1 MTDRDGLT
9 AKDLADRH
17 EHEGIK
23 TIFKSIEESKALS
36 QESSSQGAHRSG
48 SESYP
53 RSKLVAD
60 IGEEDMKSKVSPERV
75 TISCPEKGEVVGKVV
90 FLPRSFKELLEIGA
104 KEFNVYPA
112 KVFLQNGGDVE
123 NIRSIRDNDHVV
135 FVSADLESNIPE
147 RQNNVKCHGS
157 SKSEPTLSHES
168 SSQGT
173 HGSLSESCP
182 RPRSKSE
189 AGIGDEDLKSRVCP
203 KESDN

>member
-60 IGEEDMKSKVSPERV
+60 IGEEDMKSRVSPERV
-75 TISCPEKGEVVGKVV
+75 TISCPEKSEVVEKVV
-90 FLPRSFKELLEIGA
+90 FLPRTFKELLEIGA
-104 KEFNVYPA
+104 KEFSVCPA
-112 KVFLQNGGDVE
+112 KVFIQNEGQIE
-123 NIRSIRDNDHVV
+123 NIHMIRDKDHLV
-135 FVSADLESNIPE
+135 FVTADLESNIPG
-147 RQNNVKCHGS
+147 RQSYVKCHGS

-182 RPRSKSE
+182 RPRSKSKQ
-189 AGIGDEDLKSRVCP
+189 A
-203 KESDN
+203 